1 MLEAL
6 VRAVEHK
13 SNWPCKA
20 CSPIRAQRKVICKG
34 AIGRLTAGWS
44 MAQKWHSATLCACV
58 GVKKRK
64 SPKLHGQVL
73 QEGFKKSRCTMMRIY
88 ILFSMMLK
96 NCVPNRHGNN
106 ATGSC
111 EPRRTSTQTLCR
123 IHRTIYSPCACAKKK
138 NTTCSGNKRSMDNL
152 FSSHFTAVH
161 GCKLKRDAD
170 KM

>member
-58 GVKKRK
+58 DVKKRK

-73 QEGFKKSRCTMMRIY
+73 QEGLKKPLHHDANLYSIFHDVEK
-88 ILFSMMLK
+88 L
-96 NCVPNRHGNN
+96 
-106 ATGSC
+106 
-111 EPRRTSTQTLCR
+111 RTKQTW
-123 IHRTIYSPCACAKKK
+123 K
-138 NTTCSGNKRSMDNL
+138 
-152 FSSHFTAVH
+152 
-161 GCKLKRDAD
+161 
-170 KM
+170 